1 MFSGQVDDE
10 KSERRLILL
19 SFIEW
24 MVSNME
30 YCDMGA
36 MFGLGRTILW
46 WLTNILVW
54 AASVIESLYNNIFK
68 VFSVIYSSGV
78 SSFIGRWIGFLWI
91 PIAIAIIILGYNL
104 IMGEDSDGSLRM
116 KTFMRNLCLLV
127 IVVASIPILF
137 TGVSGNSDSSFA
149 VKLFQGSGN
158 NNSITNGVSQMA
170 GNIGTTS
177 NTSRTVVENIYDLQF
192 IFNQARNKGNFTKN
206 WSSMIDDGTIR
217 KNSFYDTSGNIVNGD
232 AVMNITPWDT
242 IVSDDA
248 DDNDKYDKDLKM
260 EDCYVNGYDY
270 CVFSSDTNNKTSFA
284 SVASTRRVPYW
295 TPDNIINIINQR
307 GNQPVS
313 TVSLSDKMDL
323 EARIFFF
330 QTIHNN
336 VWQID
341 SDDNGTTNF
350 VFVDNNGKT
359 KTSMWFVDVGST
371 YPFRYHVEWGR
382 MIISLIMSIIVL
394 YLTSYKIVKLIY
406 EVTVNQLLVLFFGA
420 IDLSNGQRAK
430 EVMKSTCSLLAS
442 MFFAV
447 ILVQFYY
454 LLTSAVNGLTF
465 VSNSS
470 TNGWIQTLINV
481 FIGMATIKGP
491 SVLEKVLGINGGL
504 GDEWRETGMLNR
516 TAVKPVARA
525 TGKVVKGTAIL
536 AGAGAVYGTTKAMGK
551 RDERKDREN
560 ERKNDRN
567 RGSSTGEVNSSG
579 DSSQF
584 KMAQSK
590 KSQNSTANVNND
602 KDASG
607 NSAANNDV
615 ARQGRDISE
624 AIQRDNIQQDKA
636 EKFATDNGVI
646 KRSTPE
652 QRTTQQ
658 ADKYRGAIHNAAL
671 AEQVKGQAKGGM
683 SDKDALTKAYE
694 GSGFSKDDA
703 LRLAN
708 RDLENNSFAEKKES
722 FANSISAAAK
732 EKIQDSPLSY
742 ASSADAYADAAEQ
755 HLQALGFSASEA
767 SKINE
772 TTGLSKNVMLE
783 DNQELIRNEANA
795 LYSSGAV
802 ATDEEAVQQA
812 IVNYSSDSSGNYDD
826 RYGSLDNAVSTILAN
841 GSLEEGIV
849 RGRTANNIAREQ
861 AQINTRSDGLRNGR
875 ENFELSPGLKTAT
888 YVGLGYMKGRS
899 LETIAKAGY
908 ESGRK
913 KARKQE
919 IKRQKK
925 SPDKT
930 KKIK

>member
-1 MFSGQVDDE
+1 M
-10 KSERRLILL
+10 

-170 GNIGTTS
+170 GNMGTTS

-295 TPDNIINIINQR
+295 TPDNIINIIYQR
-307 GNQPVS
+307 GNQPV
-313 TVSLSDKMDL
+313 TTAGLSDKMDL

-341 SDDNGTTNF
+341 SDDDGTTNF
-350 VFVDNNGKT
+350 VFIDNNGKT

-382 MIISLIMSIIVL
+382 MIISLLMSIIVL

-491 SVLEKVLGINGGL
+491 SVLEKVLGISGGL

-590 KSQNSTANVNND
+590 KSQNSTANVNNN

-636 EKFATDNGVI
+636 EKFSTDNGVI

-671 AEQVKGQAKGGM
+671 AEQVKGQVKGGM

-772 TTGLSKNVMLE
+772 STGLSKNVMLE

-812 IVNYSSDSSGNYDD
+812 IVNYSSDSSGNYDN

-875 ENFELSPGLKTAT
+875 DNFELSPGLKTAT

-899 LETIAKAGY
+899 VETIARAGY

>member
-1 MFSGQVDDE
+1 M
-10 KSERRLILL
+10 

-54 AASVIESLYNNIFK
+54 AASIIESLYNNIFK
-68 VFSVIYSSGV
+68 VFSVIYSNGI

-104 IMGEDSDGSLRM
+104 IMGEDSDGSLRL

-127 IVVASIPILF
+127 IVAASIPILF
-137 TGVSGNSDSSFA
+137 TGVSNNSDSSFA
-149 VKLFQGSGN
+149 VKLFQGSGS
-158 NNSITNGVSQMA
+158 NNSITKGVKQMA
-170 GNIGTTS
+170 GNLGNTS
-177 NTSRTVVENIYDLQF
+177 NTSQTVVENIYDLQF

-260 EDCYVNGYDY
+260 EDCYVDGYDY

-284 SVASTRRVPYW
+284 AVASTKRVPYW
-295 TPDNIINIINQR
+295 APDNIINIINQR
-307 GNQPVS
+307 GNQPV
-313 TVSLSDKMDL
+313 TTAGLSNKMDL

-341 SDDNGTTNF
+341 SDDDGTTNF
-350 VFVDNNGKT
+350 IFVDNNGKT

-382 MIISLIMSIIVL
+382 MIISLLMSIIVL

-454 LLTSAVNGLTF
+454 LMTSSVNGLTF

-491 SVLEKVLGINGGL
+491 SVLEKVLGISGGL

-516 TAVKPVARA
+516 AAVKPVARA
-525 TGKVVKGTAIL
+525 TGKVVKGAAIL
-536 AGAGAVYGTTKAMGK
+536 AGAGAVYGATKAMGK
-551 RDERKDREN
+551 HDERKDREN

-590 KSQNSTANVNND
+590 KSQNSTANVNNN

-636 EKFATDNGVI
+636 EKFATDNGVV
-646 KRSTPE
+646 KKSTPE

-694 GSGFSKDDA
+694 GSGFSQEDA
-703 LRLAN
+703 SRLAN

-772 TTGLSKNVMLE
+772 STGLSKNVMLE
-783 DNQELIRNEANA
+783 DNQEAIRNEANA

-802 ATDEEAVQQA
+802 ATDEEAVKQA
-812 IVNYSSDSSGNYDD
+812 IVHYSSDSSGNYDN
-826 RYGSLDNAVSTILAN
+826 RYGSIDNAVSTILAN

-875 ENFELSPGLKTAT
+875 DNFELSPGLKTAT

-899 LETIAKAGY
+899 VETIAKAGY

>member
-1 MFSGQVDDE
+1 M
-10 KSERRLILL
+10 

-54 AASVIESLYNNIFK
+54 AASIIESLYNNIFK
-68 VFSVIYSSGV
+68 VFSVIYSNGI

-104 IMGEDSDGSLRM
+104 IMGEDSDGSLRL

-137 TGVSGNSDSSFA
+137 TGVSNNSDSSFA
-149 VKLFQGSGN
+149 VKLFQGSGS
-158 NNSITNGVSQMA
+158 NNSITKGVKQMA
-170 GNIGTTS
+170 GNLGNTS
-177 NTSRTVVENIYDLQF
+177 NTSQTVVENIYDLQF

-284 SVASTRRVPYW
+284 SVASTKRVPYW
-295 TPDNIINIINQR
+295 APDNIINIINQR
-307 GNQPVS
+307 GNQPV
-313 TVSLSDKMDL
+313 TTAGLSNKMDL

-341 SDDNGTTNF
+341 SDDDGTTNF
-350 VFVDNNGKT
+350 IFVDNNGKT

-382 MIISLIMSIIVL
+382 MIISLLMSIIVL

-454 LLTSAVNGLTF
+454 LMTSSVNGLTF

-491 SVLEKVLGINGGL
+491 SVLEKVLGISGGL

-516 TAVKPVARA
+516 AAVKPVARA
-525 TGKVVKGTAIL
+525 TGKVVKGAAIL
-536 AGAGAVYGTTKAMGK
+536 AGAGAVYGATKAMGK
-551 RDERKDREN
+551 HDERKDREN

-590 KSQNSTANVNND
+590 KSQNLTANVNNN

-636 EKFATDNGVI
+636 EKFATDNGVV
-646 KRSTPE
+646 KKSTPE

-694 GSGFSKDDA
+694 GSGFSQEDA
-703 LRLAN
+703 SRLAN

-772 TTGLSKNVMLE
+772 STGLSKNVMLE
-783 DNQELIRNEANA
+783 DNQEAIRNEANA

-802 ATDEEAVQQA
+802 ATDEEAVKQA
-812 IVNYSSDSSGNYDD
+812 IVHYSSDSSGNYDN
-826 RYGSLDNAVSTILAN
+826 RYGSIDNAVSTILAN

-875 ENFELSPGLKTAT
+875 DNFELSPGLKTAT

-899 LETIAKAGY
+899 VETIAKAGY